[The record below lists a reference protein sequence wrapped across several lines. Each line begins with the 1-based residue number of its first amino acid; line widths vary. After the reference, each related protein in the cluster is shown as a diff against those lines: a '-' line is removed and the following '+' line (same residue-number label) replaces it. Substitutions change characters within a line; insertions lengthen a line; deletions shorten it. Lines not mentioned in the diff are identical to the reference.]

1 MKLKYSVFHEVLF
14 PPQPPAPPPRQLT
27 LQQTYRLQMKPM
39 QRIIEVPWVIFDLET
54 TGLSKESD
62 RIIELG
68 GAKYF
73 QGRQVD
79 QFTTL
84 VYVDRYI
91 PPAVQKLT
99 GIDATMLEGQP
110 TASAVIPEFMQF
122 IEGALLVCHNSQ
134 FDMTMLGA
142 ELKRQNIIMN
152 YPCVCTLKMA
162 RSWLAQLTSRKL
174 SRLADHY
181 SLSYDTLHRSL
192 DDAKLTA
199 KVFIKM
205 LEERSALATATLG
218 ELKPYCHAPERG

>member
-14 PPQPPAPPPRQLT
+14 PSQPALQVPQQLT
-27 LQQTYRLQMKPM
+27 LQQTYRLQIRRE

-68 GAKYF
+68 GTKYV
-73 QGRQVD
+73 QGQQVD
-79 QFTTL
+79 QFSTL
-84 VYVDRYI
+84 IYVDRYI
-91 PPAVQKLT
+91 PLAVQKLT
-99 GIDATMLEGQP
+99 GIDATMLEGKP
-110 TASAVIPEFMQF
+110 TAATVIPEFMRF

-142 ELKRQNIIMN
+142 ELKRQNIVMN

-181 SLSYDTLHRSL
+181 SLAYDTLHRSL
-192 DDAKLTA
+192 DDAELTA
-199 KVFIKM
+199 QVFIKM
-205 LEERSALATATLG
+205 LEERSVLATATLG
-218 ELKPYCHAPERG
+218 DLKPYCHATS